1 MGRIRPPGRSRIT
14 AKRYAE
20 LLEGERD
27 TDKYEQGSIRR
38 DGRILIADGSFS
50 VIRNTAGNPQYL
62 LNTTKDI
69 TDRKQAEADLLSVKK
84 AVAATKGRSD
94 FLANTSHEIRT
105 PMNAVLGI
113 TYLALKTDLT
123 AKQRDYLTKTKV
135 AGQDLAHEIMCQN
148 V

>member
-1 MGRIRPPGRSRIT
+1 MGRTRPPGRSRIT

-84 AVAATKGRSD
+84 VVAAIKG
-94 FLANTSHEIRT
+94 
-105 PMNAVLGI
+105 
-113 TYLALKTDLT
+113 
-123 AKQRDYLTKTKV
+123 
-135 AGQDLAHEIMCQN
+135 
-148 V
+148 